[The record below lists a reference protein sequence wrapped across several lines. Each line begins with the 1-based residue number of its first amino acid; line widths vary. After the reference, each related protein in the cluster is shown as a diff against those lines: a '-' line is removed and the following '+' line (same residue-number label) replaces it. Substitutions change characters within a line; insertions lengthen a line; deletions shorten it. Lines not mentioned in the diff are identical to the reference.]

1 MKFVVDTC
9 SLISLVRY
17 YLPFDNDRLLY
28 DYVKNK
34 VDSGELLILDK
45 VVEECKYS
53 AKGIV
58 LDTLKYIEA
67 KASCISTESL
77 YPTKGL
83 YNLLENNFINKVQRE
98 KISDP
103 EFEIMKNDFL
113 NSGDGKMIMYFM
125 NNRQGNVVI
134 VTEESESPND
144 NKTFKKLPSICK
156 IIDCEVINLPSWIQ
170 RCNGIDIKYIN

>member
-1 MKFVVDTC
+1 
-9 SLISLVRY
+9 
-17 YLPFDNDRLLY
+17 
-28 DYVKNK
+28 
-34 VDSGELLILDK
+34 
-45 VVEECKYS
+45 
-53 AKGIV
+53 
-58 LDTLKYIEA
+58 
-67 KASCISTESL
+67 
-77 YPTKGL
+77 
-83 YNLLENNFINKVQRE
+83 
-98 KISDP
+98 
-103 EFEIMKNDFL
+103 MKNDFL